1 MDIQLALLGIAP
13 PPTHT
18 ETALRVHD
26 LWADESGAYLS
37 VIGVWTGRFPTIG
50 DACQYAER
58 MGASNV

>member
-1 MDIQLALLGIAP
+1 MDIQLALPGIPA
-13 PPTHT
+13 PTHT

-37 VIGVWTGRFPTIG
+37 VIGVWTGRFRTVG

-58 MGASNV
+58 MGVRT